1 MARSNPEAPKRL
13 AIIASKG
20 TLDFAY
26 PPFILGSTA
35 AAMGWE
41 VGIFFTFYGLPLL
54 LRDYDPKVSPLGNPA
69 MPLKMPFGPPAL
81 RQISWPIP
89 ALLEALPGFSL
100 LATSLMEQTFEQ
112 KGVPSLR
119 ELRQLCIDADVNLI
133 ACQMTM
139 DVFGFKREDFIPEC
153 TVGGAATFLEFAADA
168 DVSLFI

>member
-1 MARSNPEAPKRL
+1 MSRRDPEAPRRL

-41 VGIFFTFYGLPLL
+41 VAIYGLPLL
-54 LRDYDPKVSPLGNPA
+54 LRNYDPKVSPLGNPA

-89 ALLEALPGFSL
+89 ALVEALPGFPH
-100 LATSLMEQTFEQ
+100 LATTLMQ
-112 KGVPSLR
+112 
-119 ELRQLCIDADVNLI
+119 
-133 ACQMTM
+133 
-139 DVFGFKREDFIPEC
+139 
-153 TVGGAATFLEFAADA
+153 
-168 DVSLFI
+168 